1 MTQSLLASHDEAGAL
16 FRVPAR
22 GGVERIALA
31 GLEEANARLGLA
43 LARDE
48 IEYLRERFGELGRDP
63 SDVELMMFAQA
74 NSEHC
79 RHKILHAAWTID
91 GQDMQRDGAP
101 QPLFKMIKHT
111 HARTPQY
118 TLSAYSDNAAVDR
131 QSTRLNSSHQC
142 ASRMTSSA

>member
-43 LARDE
+43 LAQDE

-79 RHKILHAAWTID
+79 RHKIFNASWTID
-91 GQDMQRDGAP
+91 GQDMLRDDAP
-101 QPLFKMIKHT
+101 QTLFKMIKHT
-111 HARTPQY
+111 RSEEHTSELQSLMRNSY
-118 TLSAYSDNAAVDR
+118 AVFC
-131 QSTRLNSSHQC
+131 LK
-142 ASRMTSSA
+142 

>member
-43 LARDE
+43 LAQDE

-63 SDVELMMFAQA
+63 SDVELKLFAPA

-79 RHKILHAAWTID
+79 RHHIFPAPLTIA
-91 GQDMQRDGAP
+91 GQAMP
-101 QPLFKMIKHT
+101 
-111 HARTPQY
+111 
-118 TLSAYSDNAAVDR
+118 DR
-131 QSTRLNSSHQC
+131 H
-142 ASRMTSSA
+142 SRV

>member
-43 LARDE
+43 LAQDE

-79 RHKILHAAWTID
+79 RHKIF
-91 GQDMQRDGAP
+91 RSEE
-101 QPLFKMIKHT
+101 HT
-111 HARTPQY
+111 Y
-118 TLSAYSDNAAVDR
+118 EL
-131 QSTRLNSSHQC
+131 QSLMRISYADFCLKK
-142 ASRMTSSA
+142 